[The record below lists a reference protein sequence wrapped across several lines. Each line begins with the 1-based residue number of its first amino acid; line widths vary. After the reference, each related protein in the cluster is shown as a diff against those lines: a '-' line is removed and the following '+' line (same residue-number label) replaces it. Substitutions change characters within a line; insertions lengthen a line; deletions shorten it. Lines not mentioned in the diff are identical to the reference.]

1 MIHIVWTF
9 DPSCVVVDV
18 HQKVALQI
26 KTKEVD
32 GSVVAL
38 AIVQVCNI
46 LDDGM
51 VTTLTNSTKNQLEPI
66 QLIFLT
72 IE

>member
-1 MIHIVWTF
+1 MIHIMWTF
-9 DPSCVVVDV
+9 DPSCVVINV

-51 VTTLTNSTKNQLEPI
+51 VTTLTNSTKNQLETIWIFFLPI
-66 QLIFLT
+66 
-72 IE
+72 E

>member
-1 MIHIVWTF
+1 MIHIMWTF
-9 DPSCVVVDV
+9 DPSCVVIDV

-51 VTTLTNSTKNQLEPI
+51 VTTLTNSTKNQLETIWWFLLPI
-66 QLIFLT
+66 D
-72 IE
+72 

>member
-1 MIHIVWTF
+1 MIHIMWTF
-9 DPSCVVVDV
+9 DPSCVVIDV

-26 KTKEVD
+26 KTREVG
-32 GSVVAL
+32 GSAVAL

-51 VTTLTNSTKNQLEPI
+51 VTTLTNSTKNQLETIWWFFLPI
-66 QLIFLT
+66 
-72 IE
+72 E

>member
-1 MIHIVWTF
+1 
-9 DPSCVVVDV
+9 V

>member
-1 MIHIVWTF
+1 MIHIMWTF
-9 DPSCVVVDV
+9 DPSCVVIDV

-51 VTTLTNSTKNQLEPI
+51 VTTLTNSTKNQLETIWWFLLPI
-66 QLIFLT
+66 
-72 IE
+72 E

>member
-1 MIHIVWTF
+1 
-9 DPSCVVVDV
+9 V

-51 VTTLTNSTKNQLEPI
+51 VTTLTNSTKNQLE
-66 QLIFLT
+66 T
-72 IE
+72 I